1 TNGHGG
7 EWVERTATEEEEE
20 EEEEEGGALLPS
32 NVKTTAHPQ
41 HYIMAN
47 PQPILNGNSTP
58 SSEGPLAKNQE
69 TQDQD
74 PVKPRI
80 DNSVLTI
87 SDSVLSC
94 IGATPLVRL
103 DRLAKKYGL
112 KCNLLAKLEYYN
124 AGGSVKDRIALRMIV
139 EAERE
144 GLLIPGKSVII
155 EPTSGNTGI
164 GLALAAAMY
173 NSHARKDE
181 QREDQYDESLGT
193 EIVRT
198 PTEAAFDS
206 PDSHL
211 SVAARLEKA
220 IPGAIILNQYRID
233 SVEILITYIKVLIY
247 ISRLFPK
254 DPQSHF
260 DTTGLEIIQAIENTP
275 STGTR
280 PSSGIVDLFIAG
292 AGTGGTI
299 SGVSRRLKTHYGA
312 ERVKS
317 IAVDP
322 VGSILAKPES
332 LNSPGIQNYLTEGT
346 GYDFEPQVLDYSVI
360 DQWIKVTDPQSFQTL
375 RELIKL
381 EGTLCGGSSGQAI
394 YAALNY
400 LKKPALSSDSGNG
413 DGNGN
418 GNLDA
423 GQGWEKYGQN
433 PRVNVVVL
441 CADSIRNY
449 ITKDWL
455 IEGTE
460 DSETTEAAL
469 LAQAHAHPQKQQS

>member
-1 TNGHGG
+1 MAHG
-7 EWVERTATEEEEE
+7 E
-20 EEEEEGGALLPS
+20 LLR
-32 NVKTTAHPQ
+32 
-41 HYIMAN
+41 
-47 PQPILNGNSTP
+47 NGNSTIASALAP
-58 SSEGPLAKNQE
+58 EPVAKNPE
-69 TQDQD
+69 RDD
-74 PVKPRI
+74 PIMPRI
-80 DNSVLTI
+80 DNSVLSI

-94 IGATPLVRL
+94 IGATPLIRL
-103 DRLAKKYGL
+103 DRLAKKYNL

-124 AGGSVKDRIALRMIV
+124 AGGSVKDRIALRMVV

-144 GLLIPGKSVII
+144 GILTPGKSVII

-164 GLALAAAMY
+164 GLALAAAVKNYRCIIVMPQKM
-173 NSHARKDE
+173 S
-181 QREDQYDESLGT
+181 REKINMMKALGT

-206 PDSHL
+206 YESHL

-220 IPGAIILNQYRID
+220 IPGGVILNQYGNR
-233 SVEILITYIKVLIY
+233 
-247 ISRLFPK
+247 FN
-254 DPQSHF
+254 PQTHY
-260 DTTGLEIIQAIENTP
+260 DTTGLEIIQAIQNTP
-275 STGTR
+275 STKSR

-299 SGVSRRLKTHYGA
+299 SGVSRRLKKHYGA

-332 LNSPGIQNYLTEGT
+332 LNEAGVQNYQTEGT
-346 GYDFEPQVLDYSVI
+346 GYDFEPEVLDYSVI
-360 DQWIKVTDPQSFQTL
+360 DQWIKVSDPEAFQTL
-375 RELIKL
+375 REMIKL
-381 EGTLCGGSSGQAI
+381 EGTLCGGSSGQAV
-394 YAALNY
+394 YGALNY
-400 LKKPALSSDSGNG
+400 LKPANQDDGSSPGE
-413 DGNGN
+413 
-418 GNLDA
+418 
-423 GQGWEKYGQN
+423 GWEKYGKN
-433 PRVNVVVL
+433 SDVNVVVL

-469 LAQAHAHPQKQQS
+469 VSQAQNQP

>member
-1 TNGHGG
+1 
-7 EWVERTATEEEEE
+7 
-20 EEEEEGGALLPS
+20 
-32 NVKTTAHPQ
+32 
-41 HYIMAN
+41 
-47 PQPILNGNSTP
+47 
-58 SSEGPLAKNQE
+58 
-69 TQDQD
+69 
-74 PVKPRI
+74 
-80 DNSVLTI
+80 
-87 SDSVLSC
+87 
-94 IGATPLVRL
+94 
-103 DRLAKKYGL
+103 
-112 KCNLLAKLEYYN
+112 
-124 AGGSVKDRIALRMIV
+124 MIV

-164 GLALAAAMY
+164 GLALAAAVKSYRCIIVMPEKM
-173 NSHARKDE
+173 S
-181 QREDQYDESLGT
+181 REKINMMKALGT

-220 IPGAIILNQYRID
+220 IPGAIILNQYRN
-233 SVEILITYIKVLIY
+233 
-247 ISRLFPK
+247 RFN
-254 DPQSHF
+254 PQSHF

-275 STGTR
+275 STETR
-280 PSSGIVDLFIAG
+280 PSSGI
-292 AGTGGTI
+292 
-299 SGVSRRLKTHYGA
+299 THYGA

-400 LKKPALSSDSGNG
+400 LKKPALSSGSSN
-413 DGNGN
+413 
-418 GNLDA
+418 
-423 GQGWEKYGQN
+423 
-433 PRVNVVVL
+433 
-441 CADSIRNY
+441 DSIRNY

-469 LAQAHAHPQKQQS
+469 LAQAHAHPQKHQS

>member
-1 TNGHGG
+1 MSTKTAVQTILEENPSPTLSQPSVEADLATSPNG
-7 EWVERTATEEEEE
+7 ETRED
-20 EEEEEGGALLPS
+20 P
-32 NVKTTAHPQ
+32 
-41 HYIMAN
+41 IM
-47 PQPILNGNSTP
+47 
-58 SSEGPLAKNQE
+58 
-69 TQDQD
+69 
-74 PVKPRI
+74 PRI
-80 DNSVLTI
+80 DNSLLNI

-103 DRLAKKYGL
+103 DRLAKKYNL

-124 AGGSVKDRIALRMIV
+124 AGGSVKDRIALRMVV

-144 GLLIPGKSVII
+144 GILIPGKSVII

-164 GLALAAAMY
+164 GLALAAAVKNYRCIIVMPQKM
-173 NSHARKDE
+173 S
-181 QREDQYDESLGT
+181 REKINMMKALGT

-198 PTEAAFDS
+198 PTEAAYDS
-206 PDSHL
+206 PESHL

-220 IPGAIILNQYRID
+220 IPGAVILNQYGNR
-233 SVEILITYIKVLIY
+233 
-247 ISRLFPK
+247 FN
-254 DPQSHF
+254 PQTHF
-260 DTTGLEIIQAIENTP
+260 DTTGLEIIQAIQNTP
-275 STGTR
+275 SSEAR
-280 PSSGIVDLFIAG
+280 PSSGKVDLFIAG

-332 LNSPGIQNYLTEGT
+332 LNEGGVQTYHTEGT
-346 GYDFEPQVLDYSVI
+346 GYDFEPEVLDYSVI
-360 DQWIKVTDPQSFQTL
+360 DQWVKVSDSDSFQTL

-381 EGTLCGGSSGQAI
+381 EGALCGGSSGQALS
-394 YAALNY
+394 AALNY
-400 LKKPALSSDSGNG
+400 LKPADNQN
-413 DGNGN
+413 DGSAQGSE
-418 GNLDA
+418 
-423 GQGWEKYGQN
+423 GWETYGKHSH
-433 PRVNVVVL
+433 VNVVVL

-455 IEGTE
+455 VEGTE

-469 LAQAHAHPQKQQS
+469 LSQVHKQSS

>member
-1 TNGHGG
+1 MGTNGHGG
-7 EWVERTATEEEEE
+7 EWVERTATGEEE
-20 EEEEEGGALLPS
+20 EEEEEGGALSSPQQLAHHIIITPLSTRLPS

-41 HYIMAN
+41 HHIMAN

-69 TQDQD
+69 TQDED
-74 PVKPRI
+74 PIKPRI

-164 GLALAAAMY
+164 GLALAAAVKSY
-173 NSHARKDE
+173 R
-181 QREDQYDESLGT
+181 SLGT

-220 IPGAIILNQYRID
+220 IPGAIILNQYRN
-233 SVEILITYIKVLIY
+233 
-247 ISRLFPK
+247 RFN
-254 DPQSHF
+254 PQSHF

-400 LKKPALSSDSGNG
+400 LKNPALSSGSSNG
-413 DGNGN
+413 DSN

-433 PRVNVVVL
+433 PGVNVVVL

-469 LAQAHAHPQKQQS
+469 LASAHAQKHQS